1 MTTVRL
7 QIVDAIATAIAA
19 VAAPAGANNY
29 RNLDHALAA
38 NRLPAIVILDGE
50 DAVDSDVASLN
61 QLFQVAEIEFHIL
74 VANSETPAAS
84 ADPFEAAIHGA
95 LMTPTS
101 FASHPVRVERIG
113 GTWQFGL
120 GDCADREIRYRV
132 RYITRLDDIE
142 AS

>member
-19 VAAPAGANNY
+19 VATPAGANIY
-29 RNLDHALAA
+29 RNIDHALSA
-38 NRLPAIVILDGE
+38 NRLPAIAIIDGE
-50 DAVDSDVASLN
+50 DAVDAEAGPLN
-61 QLFQVAEIEFHIL
+61 QLYQVAEIEFHIL

-132 RYITRLDDIE
+132 RYVTSLDDLE